1 MTSLKSAV
9 RTVDTYI
16 TARNNARNNAL
27 NVSADCVNALSV
39 EIYQDQHSGH
49 FLTTLDPRVPAA
61 ALDAAG
67 GPGCVCTMKVQ

>member
-9 RTVDTYI
+9 RTVDMPI
-16 TARNNARNNAL
+16 TARNTVL

>member
-1 MTSLKSAV
+1 MTWLKSAV

-16 TARNNARNNAL
+16 TARNNVL

-49 FLTTLDPRVPAA
+49 FLTALDPGVPAA